1 MKKIVLL
8 GSTGSIG
15 TNTLDVVSRFP
26 GKFKIDAL
34 SVDSNI
40 DLLLRQ
46 IKQFRPKAVAVRDI
60 KKAAILKKTASSII
74 KGLKIYEGDEGV
86 EELAGR
92 RDADIVVVAISGTA
106 ALSPILRAMGSKKR
120 IALANKE
127 ALVSAGKIITDFAKK
142 KKIEIIPVDSE
153 HSAIF
158 QCLDG
163 KGSRSYLSKIYLTGS
178 GGPLRNV
185 SKKDF
190 NKLSTKDVLNHP
202 KWKMGKKIT
211 VDSATLMNKG
221 LEVIE
226 AHWLFD
232 VEVDKIEV
240 LIHPEAIIHSM
251 VEFSDGAILAQLANP
266 DMRLPILYALSF
278 PERYKTIFPK
288 VAFSEIRKFSFY
300 SPDTGKFPCLSLAYR
315 VIRDGG
321 SSPCVLN
328 ASNEEA
334 VKAFLSGRIKFTKI
348 PVIIEKVL
356 SKHKN
361 IKNPTL
367 TDILDKERWAKEEA
381 KVLCCHS

>member
-92 RDADIVVVAISGTA
+92 RDADIVVVTISGTA